1 MNSQSRHRSI
11 RIRTAISDGSS
22 APRKAGMRITLGV
35 TGGVAAY
42 KAAELVRR
50 LQQDGFT
57 VQVVMTRSAR
67 EFVTPLTFASLS
79 GQKVITDLFGDSSG
93 GEANLESA
101 IEHIAVAQRTDL
113 LLVAPATA
121 DIIAKFARG
130 IADDFLTT
138 LYLASTAPVVVA
150 PAMNVNMWNHTA
162 TQENV
167 EMLRA
172 RGVKI
177 VDPAEGYL
185 ACGMIGA
192 GRLAGQDDIVA
203 AVREVLKTQ
212 RDLDGE
218 TVLITAGPTCEDLD
232 PVRYL
237 TNCSSGKMGYAV
249 GGAAALRGATGM
261 LDRRPVDLE
270 VPARVQRV
278 DVRTAREM
286 HNAVVERIADS
297 SVAILAAAVA
307 DYRPVEQHAKKIKK
321 GNAPLT
327 ISLEP
332 TTDILAEAARN
343 KGQRIIVGFAAE
355 TDHVAENAR
364 KKLAAKNADLIV
376 ANDVTAEGA
385 GFDHD
390 TNIVTLFSR
399 DGRDLALP
407 KMSKSEVAQRILDE
421 VVRLRSVL
429 DTTAA
434 LKRSGV

>member
-1 MNSQSRHRSI
+1 
-11 RIRTAISDGSS
+11 
-22 APRKAGMRITLGV
+22 MRITLGV

-67 EFVTPLTFASLS
+67 EFVAPLTFAALT
-79 GQKVITDLFGDSSG
+79 GQKVITDLFAESG

-121 DIIAKFARG
+121 DILAKFARG

-150 PAMNVNMWNHTA
+150 PAMNVNMWNHAA

-172 RGVKI
+172 RGVKV
-177 VDPAEGYL
+177 VDPDEGYL
-185 ACGMIGA
+185 ACGMTGA
-192 GRLAGQDDIVA
+192 GRLAGQEAIVA
-203 AVREVLKTQ
+203 AVREALHVV
-212 RDLDGE
+212 RDLEGQ
-218 TVLITAGPTCEDLD
+218 TVLVTAGPTCEDLD

-237 TNCSSGKMGYAV
+237 TNRSSGKMGYAV
-249 GGAAALRGATGM
+249 AEAAAQRGARVILVSGPTS
-261 LDRRPVDLE
+261 LDT
-270 VPARVQRV
+270 PAG
-278 DVRTAREM
+278 
-286 HNAVVERIADS
+286 VERIDVRSAEEMHRAVMDKIS
-297 SVAILAAAVA
+297 DASIAIFAAAVA
-307 DYRPVEQHAKKIKK
+307 DYRPAVSNESKIKRK
-321 GNAPLT
+321 KEPMNLA
-327 ISLEP
+327 LEP
-332 TTDILAEAARN
+332 TPDILATVARD
-343 KGQRIIVGFAAE
+343 KGARLIVGFAAE
-355 TDHVAENAR
+355 TEHVAENAR
-364 KKLAAKNADLIV
+364 KKLTAKNADLIV

-390 TNIVTLFSR
+390 TNVVTLFAR

-407 KMSKSEVAQRILDE
+407 RMSKNEVARRILDE
-421 VVRLRSVL
+421 VVRLRSTL
-429 DTTAA
+429 RHAQ
-434 LKRSGV
+434 RSAV

>member
-1 MNSQSRHRSI
+1 
-11 RIRTAISDGSS
+11 
-22 APRKAGMRITLGV
+22 MRITLGV

-57 VQVVMTRSAR
+57 VQVVMTRGAR
-67 EFVTPLTFASLS
+67 EFITPLTFAALT
-79 GQKVITDLFGDSSG
+79 GQKVITDLFAESG

-121 DIIAKFARG
+121 DILAKFARG

-150 PAMNVNMWNHTA
+150 PAMNVNMWNHAA

-177 VDPAEGYL
+177 VDPDEGYL

-192 GRLAGQDDIVA
+192 GRLAGQAAIVA
-203 AVREVLKTQ
+203 AVHEVLHAV
-212 RDLDGE
+212 RDLAGE
-218 TVLITAGPTCEDLD
+218 TVLVTAGPTRENVD

-237 TNCSSGKMGYAV
+237 TNRSSGKMGYAV
-249 GGAAALRGATGM
+249 AEAAAGRGAHVILVSGPTS
-261 LDRRPVDLE
+261 LE
-270 VPARVQRV
+270 APSG
-278 DVRTAREM
+278 
-286 HNAVVERIADS
+286 VERIDVESAQDMHRVVLEKVS
-297 SVAILAAAVA
+297 GCSIAIFAAAVA
-307 DYRPVEQHAKKIKK
+307 DYRPAEPSGQKLKRNTESTSIA
-321 GNAPLT
+321 
-327 ISLEP
+327 LEP
-332 TTDILAEAARN
+332 TPDILASVARN
-343 KGQRIIVGFAAE
+343 KGQRFIVGFAAE
-355 TDHVAENAR
+355 TDNVAENAR
-364 KKLAAKNADLIV
+364 KKLAAKNADLMV

-390 TNIVTLFSR
+390 TNVVTLFAR

-407 KMSKSEVAQRILDE
+407 RMSKSEVAQRILDE
-421 VVRLRSVL
+421 IVRLRS
-429 DTTAA
+429 TSRAA
-434 LKRSGV
+434 QRSAV